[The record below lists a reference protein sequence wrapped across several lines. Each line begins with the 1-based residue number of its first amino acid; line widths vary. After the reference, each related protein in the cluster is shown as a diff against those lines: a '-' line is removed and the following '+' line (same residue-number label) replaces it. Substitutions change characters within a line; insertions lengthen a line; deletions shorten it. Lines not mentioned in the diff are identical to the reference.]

1 MRNLK
6 KVLALVIAF
15 SMMLSVVAFA
25 GYNDVDADADY
36 AGAVELLSALEIF
49 QGDENGNFNPDNTI
63 TRAEM
68 AAIIIRAKGLESAA
82 NASKGATMFPDVAAD
97 HWASGYV
104 NLASQNGIIT
114 GTDEGLF
121 DPNGTLTYEAAVAM
135 IVRALGFE
143 PIAQKKG
150 GWTAGYVV
158 VANSYKVTEGA
169 AANATR
175 ANLAILMANALE
187 TPMMDQTS
195 YGSDEKYEVLDGKN
209 GRDYRT
215 LLTDMDIYVAT
226 GIVGAKDVNEIE
238 FTVSEDSACGT
249 FEEGDEETFDIGESA
264 IALYQNQQVD
274 AYVLKDGRD
283 YVVKAVVASEIG
295 ETFELLSDDIASIT
309 HDDKLDYDVVEY
321 FVDAANSNKTK
332 EIKVACKAT
341 VEYNKGAAKK
351 TLNDFLTEDDVLIV
365 FIENTGDSTFDY
377 VTATKYLSDRV
388 DYVDADKDRIS
399 IKNEGRTINF
409 DFENEEATIILA
421 DEEGNALTVADFA
434 ADDVVAIVADNTNP
448 ARYSKYIEVI
458 KLANAAV
465 TGTIDETYKSNGVDY
480 VVINGEE
487 YPSIYKDTLE
497 AGDEGTFYIGLTGK
511 VIDFDGSLA
520 GENYAYILE
529 GAIAKGAFTADQWQL
544 KLLTEEDGIVTYD
557 IKKDY
562 HDEVVDYLTEN
573 YEAFGLTLKYD
584 EDDEDTPDVDES
596 KNVIGVN
603 EDKFIFD
610 TSADTTVAQLTNDAR
625 LVTYAVNSN
634 GEIKELAA
642 ASGKTVSFSKAS
654 DEFDAGK
661 QDIAGAS
668 LEDDV
673 VIFNVSGK
681 YAKDASATDISYLV
695 DEAKYTGFALED
707 EDGEYSVM
715 VIAELES
722 AFNAA
727 NGLAIVTKIATG
739 KNEEGEEITKVS
751 YVQGEEEGVLT
762 FNDDTEAKGKATDLA
777 VGTMFAFTADGEGV
791 VGEYL
796 VVANIVDIDESK
808 DNEDWAIEL
817 AEKKADLEGYLS
829 KGNDKAVITVGYI
842 QNEKRDTR
850 PKGELI
856 NVSGTDV
863 VVPSA
868 ANKYTYNTIGRN
880 TSIEISDFMYD
891 GDYMGDDGK
900 DGKLFA
906 CPVLVFEFDND
917 VIDVYSTNDR
927 IEVVLQ

>member
-25 GYNDVDADADY
+25 GYADVEADADY
-36 AGAVELLSALEIF
+36 AGAVELLSALDIF

-82 NASKGATMFPDVAAD
+82 QASKGATMFPDVAAD

-104 NLASQNGIIT
+104 NLANQNGIIT
-114 GTDEGLF
+114 GTDAGLF
-121 DPNGTLTYEAAVAM
+121 EPDATLTYEAAVAM

-175 ANLAILMANALE
+175 ANLAVLMANALE

-226 GIVGAKDVNEIE
+226 GVVGDKDVDEIGFTIAEDSDDGE
-238 FTVSEDSACGT
+238 FTTKKATQT
-249 FEEGDEETFDIGESA
+249 FVIGESD
-264 IALYQNQQVD
+264 IAAYTYQQVD
-274 AYVLKDGRD
+274 AYVAKDGRD
-283 YVVKAVVASEIG
+283 YVVKAVVPSTIG
-295 ETFELLSDDIASIT
+295 ETFELLSDDVDAVLNEKVE
-309 HDDKLDYDVVEY
+309 DKKIVAEVEY

-332 EIKVACKAT
+332 TIDVALKGI
-341 VEYNKGAAKK
+341 EYNKQAYEGKLADLVKA
-351 TLNDFLTEDDVLIV
+351 DDIELV
-365 FIENTGDSTFDY
+365 FIENTGDNTYDML
-377 VTATKYLSDRV
+377 VATNYKSFRV
-388 DYVDADKDRIS
+388 DYVDADRDRLAL
-399 IKNEGRTINF
+399 KNDKTVNF
-409 DFENEEATIILA
+409 DFEDEEATIILA
-421 DEEGNALTVADFA
+421 DMNGNALTLADFA
-434 ADDVVAIVADNTNP
+434 KDDVVAIVADG
-448 ARYSKYIEVI
+448 ARPSAYEKYIEVI
-458 KLANAAV
+458 KLSDAAV
-465 TGTIDETYKSNGVDY
+465 TGTVDETYTSNDVYY

-487 YPSIYKDTLE
+487 YATALTELE

-529 GAIAKGAFTADQWQL
+529 GAIADGAFSGDQWQI
-544 KLLTEEDGIVTYD
+544 KLLTEADGVVIYD
-557 IKKDY
+557 IKKEY
-562 HDEVVDYLTEN
+562 HD
-573 YEAFGLTLKYD
+573 
-584 EDDEDTPDVDES
+584 
-596 KNVIGVN
+596 
-603 EDKFIFD
+603 
-610 TSADTTVAQLTNDAR
+610 TVAKYITDNFKDFNKDNTAFLWEDATDKGAKYR
-625 LVTYAVNSN
+625 LVTYKVNSN
-634 GEIKELAA
+634 GEIKELLAA
-642 ASGKTVSFSKAS
+642 ETKDTKVTTFDKAN

-661 QDIAGAS
+661 QDINGAS

-681 YAKDASATDISYLV
+681 YAKDAYATDVSYLV

-707 EDGEYSVM
+707 ADGEYSVM
-715 VIAELES
+715 VIADLES
-722 AFNAA
+722 AFDATA
-727 NGLAIVTKIATG
+727 GLAIATKVSTGKDAEGEEVTKI
-739 KNEEGEEITKVS
+739 S

-762 FNDDTEAKGKATDLA
+762 FNDDAEAKGKDTAIA
-777 VGTMFAFTADGEGV
+777 VGTAFVFTADADGV

-796 VVANIVDIDESK
+796 VVASVDEKTGKFALASDGVT
-808 DNEDWAIEL
+808 EL
-817 AEKKADLEGYLS
+817 EKALT
-829 KGNDKAVITVGYI
+829 KGNDVADIKLGYI
-842 QNEKRDTR
+842 MNENMETR

-856 NVSGTDV
+856 DLGGGVEV
-863 VVPSA
+863 VIPSS
-868 ANKYTYNTIGRN
+868 ANMYTYNTIGRN
-880 TSIEISDFMYD
+880 KGIVVSDFMYD
-891 GDYMGDDGK
+891 GDYAANDDK
-900 DGKLFA
+900 ENPDDLYA

-917 VIDVYSTNDR
+917 VIDVYSTNAR
-927 IEVVLQ
+927 IKIVLQ